1 MSGWRTTQN
10 QTAVI
15 HIQNLA
21 RLPQEPHQAADRQH
35 PGVLDAGPL
44 LGWLHAGHLRPRH
57 HRRTAQGGAND
68 GEHPLPCGIDLST
81 IRSRWGQRLGQKK
94 AAGENNNLCKQ
105 LMQTKRPETVR
116 SRVFLAR
123 REGFEPPAFW
133 SVGCLKGKSEPFRRR
148 FALFTTVRSADLP
161 LFPSSPA
168 RFFRILG
175 QNWVKEDFVI
185 TKQKLSA
192 CENVYLRK
200 RLIQLMLIEQQI
212 LSHSKTDNIAVSCN
226 QMKHFRQLLHK
237 IILFEFASRCSQSR
251 VLPRGKNSSQ

>member
-1 MSGWRTTQN
+1 MENYAKSNCSHPHSKPRKASSRTKSSRRSAASRCPRCWAT
-10 QTAVI
+10 T
-15 HIQNLA
+15 
-21 RLPQEPHQAADRQH
+21 RQASRWTPTPTSPPTHSSKRRKRWGASSPVRY
-35 PGVLDAGPL
+35 
-44 LGWLHAGHLRPRH
+44 RPFRY
-57 HRRTAQGGAND
+57 
-68 GEHPLPCGIDLST
+68 PLP
-81 IRSRWGQRLGQKK
+81 LGSAFGSEKSSGRKQ
-94 AAGENNNLCKQ
+94 Q
-105 LMQTKRPETVR
+105 LMQTKRPEALR
-116 SRVFLAR
+116 FRVFLAR

-133 SVGCLKGKSEPFRRR
+133 SVGCLKGKSEPFRLR
-148 FALFTTVRSADLP
+148 FTLFTTVHSADLP

-251 VLPRGKNSSQ
+251 VLPRGKNNSQ